1 MPVVDASVW
10 VAFYHEA
17 DPAYVRCDT
26 WVRAALGNGERLLG
40 PSLAVVEVAASLA
53 KLSSPE
59 TATRAVEHLESR
71 IGLELVDLD
80 LARARRAADVAAAT
94 GVRGADAVYL
104 ALAQERGEVLVT
116 LDRQQ
121 RQRGRA
127 VAQVRSP

>member
-17 DPAYVRCDT
+17 DPAYLQCDA
-26 WVRAALGNGERLLG
+26 WVQAALSSGRRLVG
-40 PSLAVVEVAASLA
+40 PSLALSEVAAALTR
-53 KLSSPE
+53 LSGRE
-59 TATRAVEHLESR
+59 TATKAVEHLESR
-71 IGLELVDLD
+71 IELELVDLD
-80 LARARRAADVAAAT
+80 LARARRAADVATAT

-121 RQRGRA
+121 RERGGA
-127 VAQVRSP
+127 LVEVLSP